1 MLRLIDCRRAT
12 RLRLQFLRKT
22 QRGSSWSTDLVSSSL
37 TSRVACRVYG
47 FGYRYGGVRVLLRRK
62 YEAR

>member
-1 MLRLIDCRRAT
+1 MLRLIDCRCTAGS
-12 RLRLQFLRKT
+12 RLPPYRRT

-37 TSRVACRVYG
+37 TPRVACRMQG
-47 FGYRYGGVRVLLRRK
+47 FGDRAGGVRVLLRRK